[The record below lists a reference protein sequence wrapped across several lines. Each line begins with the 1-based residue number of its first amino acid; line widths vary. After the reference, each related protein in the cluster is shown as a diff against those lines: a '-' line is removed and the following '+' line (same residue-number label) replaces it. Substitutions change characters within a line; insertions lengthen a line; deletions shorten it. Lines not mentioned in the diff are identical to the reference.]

1 MKKIKK
7 DEIGITIIALVITI
21 IVLLILAGI
30 TIAMLTGDNGI
41 LTKAT
46 ESSETSEREKTR
58 ERIGL
63 SVQAANIEGKGQLE
77 YNNLNEELKK
87 EFGEGNYKILNAG
100 KGYLI
105 IVDNVQYK
113 IDAGGNVEEG
123 KEINNSNI
131 EYAGDLSKGGTYDGT
146 TEEKAYRINCIE
158 DLVEW
163 SNNYS
168 KYNSSYME
176 LEKTLNFE
184 KNNANFCDFFI
195 DYIIWPEE
203 LLTQDIFRIVTV
215 AHALDVENFADGRA
229 RLLEYK
235 VQPYLP
241 IIGKKVKDCGF
252 TQNTLMV
259 GLTRNGELF
268 IPNGDTE
275 IQEDDK
281 LIFMGTSHSL
291 DILAGTFFHEKEIVK
306 SAAIIGGGNV
316 GMMLAKS
323 LEKLRIKTKVIEKDY
338 DRCRLLAEEL
348 TNTLVIN
355 GDGTNLKLLDEE
367 EIGAAD
373 VVISVTNND
382 ERNLLCSLLAKQ
394 LGVKRVIARVA
405 KVINIPLF
413 EKVGIDIA
421 VSPKNS
427 AINEV
432 KNDLQENDVD
442 ILATVEQGQ
451 GEVLEINVIQDFNGQ
466 KIKDIKFPAGAIIGV
481 IIRKN
486 NIIIPYG
493 ETEIYTDDILI
504 IFTTSDNAGTIKEF
518 FKVK

>member
-1 MKKIKK
+1 MKMVIYGAT
-7 DEIGITIIALVITI
+7 EIGCLLATEFFEDHDITIIDKEENRSDEFDKLDISFVQGNASSID
-21 IVLLILAGI
+21 VLNNADIKNADIFIACTGI
-30 TIAMLTGDNGI
+30 D
-41 LTKAT
+41 
-46 ESSETSEREKTR
+46 E
-58 ERIGL
+58 
-63 SVQAANIEGKGQLE
+63 ANIVACLSAKKFGGVRKICFVSREE
-77 YNNLNEELKK
+77 YRKT
-87 EFGEGNYKILNAG
+87 
-100 KGYLI
+100 
-105 IVDNVQYK
+105 
-113 IDAGGNVEEG
+113 
-123 KEINNSNI
+123 
-131 EYAGDLSKGGTYDGT
+131 LS
-146 TEEKAYRINCIE
+146 
-158 DLVEW
+158 
-163 SNNYS
+163 
-168 KYNSSYME
+168 
-176 LEKTLNFE
+176 LEKNS
-184 KNNANFCDFFI
+184 ANFCDFFI

-235 VQPYLP
+235 VKPHHP
-241 IIGKKVKDCGF
+241 IVGKKVKDCGF
-252 TQNTLMV
+252 TKNTLIV
-259 GLTRNGELF
+259 GLTRNSELF
-268 IPNGDTE
+268 IPNGETE
-275 IQEDDK
+275 IKEDDK

-323 LEKLRIKTKVIEKDY
+323 LEKLKIKTKVIEKDY
-338 DRCRLLAEEL
+338 DRCRVLAEEL

-382 ERNLLCSLLAKQ
+382 EKNLLCSLLAKQ

-451 GEVLEINVIQDFNGQ
+451 GEVLEITVIQDFNGQ